1 MMTVLAIPLVWYIS
15 GIQNPVMN
23 EVASAEQMS
32 RLLKLPIASL
42 SDTNRSLWKATPRQ
56 IVTTTP
62 HMAVMKSTG
71 LVVSSPSWK
80 VLSKRSRSMLTMS
93 SENGSWSLNT
103 MRNANATTV
112 TTAITTIILS
122 RRYAAKLCNSTGDL

>member
-1 MMTVLAIPLVWYIS
+1 
-15 GIQNPVMN
+15 
-23 EVASAEQMS
+23 
-32 RLLKLPIASL
+32 
-42 SDTNRSLWKATPRQ
+42 
-56 IVTTTP
+56 
-62 HMAVMKSTG
+62 
-71 LVVSSPSWK
+71 
-80 VLSKRSRSMLTMS
+80 MS